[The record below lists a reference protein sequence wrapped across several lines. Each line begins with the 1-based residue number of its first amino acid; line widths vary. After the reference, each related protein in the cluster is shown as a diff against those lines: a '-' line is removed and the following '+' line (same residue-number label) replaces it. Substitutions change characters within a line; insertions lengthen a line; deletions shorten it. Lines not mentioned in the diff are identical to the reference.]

1 MAIKLAKTSILFII
15 FLVLTVNLVYK
26 PKKDITPYEL
36 SKVIEV
42 VIFDINRYGI
52 GSSGNIVDYYNT
64 LEPGVKRH
72 FYIRN

>member
-52 GSSGNIVDYYNT
+52 GSSGNIVDFYNT